1 MHQVTHTNFL
11 YRQTFGYGIV
21 IYSKRAD
28 IEYMF
33 EYRLGYCDSS
43 NQRVYKGEL
52 FMHPTS
58 AKIIRRLLNIPR
70 PWCRRWRSCQAITR
84 RFCKA
89 ANAQAALDAVS
100 LLASFARRLQGQP
113 DFAFRA
119 HRRVA
124 VSINRLR
131 VEPPAYRADLTPL
144 PFEPVLRLVL
154 EAHVQ
159 RCLKPG
165 NGDPNDDNF
174 T

>member
-1 MHQVTHTNFL
+1 
-11 YRQTFGYGIV
+11 
-21 IYSKRAD
+21 
-28 IEYMF
+28 
-33 EYRLGYCDSS
+33 
-43 NQRVYKGEL
+43 
-52 FMHPTS
+52 MHPTS
-58 AKIIRRLLNIPR
+58 AKIIRRLFNIPSALV
-70 PWCRRWRSCQAITR
+70 PAVGPLSGYRSA
-84 RFCKA
+84 FCKA
-89 ANAQAALDAVS
+89 AIAQAALDAVS
-100 LLASFARRLQGQP
+100 LLASLEHRLQGQP

-165 NGDPNDDNF
+165 NGDPNDDHL